1 MGVVRLPKNV
11 KLFAAIMFTDAKWL
25 SEVKSLLTL
34 AWGAVEVESAIFDF
48 IHSEY
53 YAAEMGAA
61 LGKQFIVFA
70 TTFPP
75 DYLPEAKLLTNEI
88 EQRFLKNGNRQVNID
103 PGYVSAA
110 NVVLATTK
118 NYMHRLYLGK
128 GIYGDVHLKTSNRRL
143 VPNEWTYPDYQTKEA
158 LDFFNAVRQAY
169 LRETSE
175 KQTVSSDQ

>member
-11 KLFAAIMFTDAKWL
+11 KLFTAVMFPDEKLLA
-25 SEVKSLLTL
+25 EVKSLLIR
-34 AWGAVEVESAIFDF
+34 AWGEVESESVIFDF

-53 YAAEMGAA
+53 YAAEMGTE
-61 LGKQFIVFA
+61 LKKQFITFA
-70 TTFPP
+70 KTVPP
-75 DYLPEAKLLTNEI
+75 DFLPDAKLYTNDI
-88 EQRFLKNGNRQVNID
+88 EQRFLKDGNRLVNID

-118 NYMHRLYLGK
+118 NYMHRIYLGK

-143 VPNEWTYPDYQTKEA
+143 GPNEWTYADYQTKEA

-169 LRETSE
+169 LREAET
-175 KQTVSSDQ
+175 Q